1 MADYGLA
8 LAPTPKILPYGPTR
22 TSRRWHGMQEGWL
35 GSGWLGIKGMYI
47 YIQSYHVKRV
57 LPMNQFK

>member
-8 LAPTPKILPYGPTR
+8 LAPTPKILTYGPTR
-22 TSRRWHGMQEGWL
+22 TSKSWHGMQEGWY

-47 YIQSYHVKRV
+47 YIHS
-57 LPMNQFK
+57 LM

>member
-8 LAPTPKILPYGPTR
+8 LAPTPKILTYGPTR
-22 TSRRWHGMQEGWL
+22 TSRRWHGMQEGWH

-47 YIQSYHVKRV
+47 YIHS
-57 LPMNQFK
+57 LM